1 MKNVIDEGNYNG
13 YGPSVGFIEAREAV
27 AEYSQ
32 HQGDVEAN
40 DVILCSGC
48 SCALDLCIAAI
59 AGPGQNILI
68 PKPGFSIYGT
78 LAEGFGIECRSYNLI
93 PEKNWEIDLNHL
105 ETLIDENTAAV
116 IVTNPSNP
124 CGSVFSK
131 EHILEIISIAERHFV
146 PIIADEIYE
155 HFVFPGNE
163 YHSVS
168 SLSRNVPV
176 LSCGGITKRFL
187 VPGWR

>member
-32 HQGDVEAN
+32 HQGDVDAS

-78 LAEGFGIECRSYNLI
+78 LAEGFGIDCRSYNLI

-146 PIIADEIYE
+146 PIIADEVI
-155 HFVFPGNE
+155 FTF
-163 YHSVS
+163 
-168 SLSRNVPV
+168 
-176 LSCGGITKRFL
+176 CFL
-187 VPGWR
+187 FMLFN